1 MFLQIKLSI
10 PNCTC
15 LKDPQETKLGI
26 ALMQNSIEVI
36 DEIGF
41 EAFTFKKL
49 ALRINS
55 TEASVYRYFENKHQL
70 LMFLYA
76 WYWGKIEYQIHME
89 TLHIE
94 DTEEKLLKAL
104 KLLIEK
110 KTENDIYAFVD
121 ELKLKRIIENEG
133 IKSMLNKKVD
143 DVNKNGA
150 FDNYKNLVAK
160 LSGWLQEIVPNYPF
174 STMLI
179 TTIIEG
185 AHIQHFFADHLP
197 RLTDKQKDT
206 DNVSNFFFDFLQLII
221 TQKNRYGQH
230 N

>member
-1 MFLQIKLSI
+1 MFLQIKLTV

-15 LKDPQETKLGI
+15 LKDPQETKLGVLI
-26 ALMQNSIEVI
+26 MQNSIELI

-49 ALRINS
+49 AQKITS

-76 WYWGKIEYQIHME
+76 WYWGKIEYQIHVE

-94 DTEEKLLKAL
+94 DTEERLFKAI
-104 KLLIEK
+104 KMLIEK
-110 KTENDIYAFVD
+110 KYSNDIYAFVD
-121 ELKLKRIIENEG
+121 ELKLKRIIESEG
-133 IKSMLNKKVD
+133 IKSILNKKVD

-160 LSGWLQEIVPNYPF
+160 LGGWIQEIMPNYPYPK
-174 STMLI
+174 MLI
-179 TTIIEG
+179 STIIEG
-185 AHIQHFFADHLP
+185 AHIQHFFTEHLP
-197 RLTDKQKDT
+197 RITDIKN
-206 DNVSNFFFDFLQLII
+206 DNENVESFFIEFLKLLISQNNKNGQSN
-221 TQKNRYGQH
+221 
-230 N
+230 